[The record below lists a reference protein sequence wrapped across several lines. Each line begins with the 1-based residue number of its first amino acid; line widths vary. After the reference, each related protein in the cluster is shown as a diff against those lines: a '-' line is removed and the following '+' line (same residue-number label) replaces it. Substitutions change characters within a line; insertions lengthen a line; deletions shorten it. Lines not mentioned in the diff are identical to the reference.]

1 MTTNPPHGTHNT
13 ITALISVIRVGST
26 FLVGPTKGGHSAV
39 RLTVKRSET
48 AWGGLVFTVISQHG
62 WACDGEPQTKWVQF
76 TWVHMSQYSIRPMAY
91 IRTPSYV
98 HMYTVQTPLTVD
110 HAGQYIL
117 YTVNFTTCVAT
128 LDGTVPWKQIGRDT
142 TSPLPVQTRLPISTP
157 CVYATT
163 ELVVCTCSWLC
174 THLK

>member
-76 TWVHMSQYSIRPMAY
+76 TWVHMSQYIIRPMAY
-91 IRTPSYV
+91 IRTHICTYV
-98 HMYTVQTPLTVD
+98 HS
-110 HAGQYIL
+110 A
-117 YTVNFTTCVAT
+117 
-128 LDGTVPWKQIGRDT
+128 DT
-142 TSPLPVQTRLPISTP
+142 SHCRPCRSVHIVHSEFYNMCCHTGWYCALKTDREGHHQSSPSTDP
-157 CVYATT
+157 PTY
-163 ELVVCTCSWLC
+163 
-174 THLK
+174 